1 MPIIDN
7 VDRLGLKRLIEIKEN
22 QYRNKDATQDY
33 CPFSVEARI
42 NELAQKQADRFT
54 AKFVEPKKEPSEP
67 IFIPPQINTQ
77 IKPSPELSYF
87 ERNYKTR
94 LALFNEYQKMQNE
107 NRKDEIFTMCLLLAF
122 LLMNLVV
129 LIF

>member
-1 MPIIDN
+1 MKQIA
-7 VDRLGLKRLIEIKEN
+7 EQYIK
-22 QYRNKDATQDY
+22 
-33 CPFSVEARI
+33 
-42 NELAQKQADRFT
+42 
-54 AKFVEPKKEPSEP
+54 
-67 IFIPPQINTQ
+67 
-77 IKPSPELSYF
+77 SYF